1 MTAEEQQTAS
11 KDFEKFASQALRRNK
26 LGSYEQLLCQHLIK
40 SVASDP
46 IEKIRLVA
54 EAAYMVPDT
63 PVDTEILDIIYGV
76 VTSFIGTEIIIT
88 NPELFFGKIAWGFS
102 LTDINFE
109 KYISPWFKGFGR
121 LFLVSRTSN
130 TKKLEEMEDG
140 SIKFWNMTAY
150 SKLFPTSVEYLKTT
164 FLVWAIPQIMV
175 MFEQLSK
182 LVNPVLYDSI
192 LDKMRV

>member
-1 MTAEEQQTAS
+1 MTEDQKTAPE
-11 KDFEKFASQALRRNK
+11 DFEKFASQALRRNK

-54 EAAYMVPDT
+54 EAAYMIPDT
-63 PVDTEILDIIYGV
+63 PVDTEILDIIYSV

-88 NPELFFGKIAWGFS
+88 NPDLFFGKIAWGFK
-102 LTDINFE
+102 LIDENFE
-109 KYISPWFKGFGR
+109 KYIRPWFKGFSR
-121 LFLVSRTSN
+121 LFLLSRVKNSDQI
-130 TKKLEEMEDG
+130 EELDDG
-140 SIKFWNMTAY
+140 PRKFWSMTAY
-150 SKLFPTSVEYLKTT
+150 SQIYPTSVEYLKAT
-164 FLVWAIPQIMV
+164 FLVWAIPQVMV

-182 LVNPVLYDSI
+182 LVNPDLYDSI